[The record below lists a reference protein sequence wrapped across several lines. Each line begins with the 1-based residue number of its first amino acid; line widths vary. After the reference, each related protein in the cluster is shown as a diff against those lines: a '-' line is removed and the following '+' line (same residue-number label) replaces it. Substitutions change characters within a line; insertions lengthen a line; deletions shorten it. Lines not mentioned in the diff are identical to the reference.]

1 MPSKNPRCFTVEP
14 IHVPLP
20 GMETI
25 NEYGFPFYLFEENE
39 LKSTDVGE
47 ILAEKIAAR
56 LDEYKYDENIDYL
69 VAAGSMTAVLQMVAV
84 AVNMTKTS
92 VKALHYSKRNR
103 RFTPVELG

>member
-1 MPSKNPRCFTVEP
+1 
-14 IHVPLP
+14 
-20 GMETI
+20 METI
-25 NEYGFPFYLFEENE
+25 NEYGFQFYLFEENE
-39 LKSTDVGE
+39 LKATEVGE

-56 LDEYKYDENIDYL
+56 LDEYQYDENTDYL

-84 AVNMTKTS
+84 AVNMVKTS